1 MSHADTAAPIHIPDD
16 ELVAWLDGLTKTE
29 RAKVMLCERSFSKVA
44 DRWDELTPAEKV
56 KAFNAEPAPRAGFG
70 ADISDQ
76 KGALHVESL
85 MASDYEVERPDDAV
99 MDAEETAGI
108 NFDHPHV
115 IEMANQRAARTVY
128 EVVDWLFSYGAKEH
142 ASLNLHRRLDAADTK
157 LISLAWLLG
166 VREFGAIP
174 LTKLAA
180 ELGLTRAALSHC
192 AMTVRDKW
200 GIFQRGQRTETA
212 RDIYAERQREIWR
225 HRPRQ
230 KSGTL
235 IKNSKQREAI
245 VQFLESNPTATVRE
259 IRVALGGSSRTVE
272 RVVAA
277 WHATRITSA
286 PEAVLTAG
294 VTGGDPEHGT
304 DPTTSATCRAEA
316 FDMVPT
322 T

>member
-1 MSHADTAAPIHIPDD
+1 MANYDDAAPIHIPDD
-16 ELVAWLDGLTKTE
+16 ELVRWLDGLTKTE
-29 RAKVMLCERSFSKVA
+29 RAGVMLAEHAYAKVA
-44 DRWDELTPAEKV
+44 HEWDALTPEK
-56 KAFNAEPAPRAGFG
+56 KIKLYHAEPAPRAGSG
-70 ADISDQ
+70 ADISDY
-76 KGALHVESL
+76 KGALHLETL
-85 MASDYEVERPDDAV
+85 MASDYEVERPDDAA

-115 IEMANQRAARTVY
+115 IEMANQRAARTVF
-128 EVVDWLFSYGAKEH
+128 ELLDWMLSHGQKET
-142 ASLNLHRRLDAADTK
+142 ATLNLHRRLDSADTK
-157 LISLAWLLG
+157 LVSLAWLLG

-180 ELGLTRAALSHC
+180 ELGLSRAALSHC
-192 AMTVRDKW
+192 ALSVRDRW

-245 VQFLESNPTATVRE
+245 ATFLEANPEATVAE
-259 IRVALGGSSRTVE
+259 IRVALGGSQRTVE
-272 RVVAA
+272 RILAAHHANRTTAAPVAD
-277 WHATRITSA
+277 
-286 PEAVLTAG
+286 VAG
-294 VTGGDPEHGT
+294 VDPERST

-316 FDMVPT
+316 FDMVPRT
-322 T
+322 